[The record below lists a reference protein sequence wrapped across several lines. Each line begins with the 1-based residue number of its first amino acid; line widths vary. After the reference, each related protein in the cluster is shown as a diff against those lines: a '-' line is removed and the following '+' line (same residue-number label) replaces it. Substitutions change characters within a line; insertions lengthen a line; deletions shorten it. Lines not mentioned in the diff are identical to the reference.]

1 MGGSGLPHHRFHR
14 IDGVGTVPV
23 LPDRL
28 GRATPSSGAEKRR
41 APEDPTVTIDRHS
54 ALRRAVL
61 AGTVSRREAIFH
73 GLRLG
78 LAGAA
83 ILELAGRA
91 PAAAAAP
98 APAPFPRPA
107 ALGQGDP
114 ARFTFV
120 RDDSIPDLDLYWDYN
135 EGAGGINLAVYEN
148 LIQYKDSTTDEYV
161 GALATEWSVSDDG
174 ASYTFTLHPDVR
186 FHSGD
191 PLTAQTVKDSYAR
204 VLGIGRSI
212 SGVLSRF
219 VTDPAQIAVLD
230 ETTVRFD
237 LGRPQPLFLPA
248 LASAFGTWIVNPR
261 HVEENRTDE
270 DPWAHEW
277 YRQNVDGT
285 GPWKLREFSLDE
297 VIVLERNPDY
307 REPWED
313 GQFEEVVL
321 RFVPEVAVR
330 QQLIEQGEI
339 DATTNN
345 LTPEMLEGLSQNPEL
360 DVFTYDSTLSSW
372 VAMNAARLSREA
384 RIGFSWA
391 FPYQDVIDGAYKG
404 LLKRSGPVPTTLRG
418 YDPGEFLYQTDLPK
432 AKALLAEAGLAEGET
447 FEYVIE
453 AGNPIEEVVALL
465 FQANLQSIGYDLEI
479 ASLDSATFLATR
491 YSSAPGEEIP
501 HFLGGVGWWPD
512 YNDPWNQLY
521 PSFVEASIGSG
532 NCSYWVN
539 DRFEE
544 LMAQAAA
551 YTDEAE
557 LETIMKEALNI
568 LTEQDP
574 PAIYYG
580 TRLWYTV
587 LRNDIDGFGWNPLYL
602 SSYHPLRD
610 LRRETV

>member
-1 MGGSGLPHHRFHR
+1 MTAHHSRIAGLERAIADGR
-14 IDGVGTVPV
+14 IDRRTVIA
-23 LPDRL
+23 RGL
-28 GRATPSSGAEKRR
+28 GLGLSTSLILDLASR
-41 APEDPTVTIDRHS
+41 APH
-54 ALRRAVL
+54 
-61 AGTVSRREAIFH
+61 
-73 GLRLG
+73 
-78 LAGAA
+78 
-83 ILELAGRA
+83 
-91 PAAAAAP
+91 AAAAP
-98 APAPFPRPA
+98 GAGGRPAPFALQAGEPR
-107 ALGQGDP
+107 
-114 ARFTFV
+114 RFTFV
-120 RDDSIPDLDLYWDYN
+120 RDDSIPDLDPYWDYN
-135 EGAGGINLAVYEN
+135 EGAGGINLAAYEN
-148 LIQYKDSTTDEYV
+148 LIQYRDSTTDEYV
-161 GALATEWSVSDDG
+161 GVLAREWSVSEDG
-174 ASYTFTLHPDVR
+174 ASYTFALHPDVR

-191 PLTAQTVKDSYAR
+191 PLTAQTVKDAYAR

-219 VTDPAQIAVLD
+219 VQDPEQIVVVDDA
-230 ETTVRFD
+230 TVRFD

-261 HVEENRTDE
+261 HVAEHRTDE

-277 YRQNVDGT
+277 YRENIDGS
-285 GPWKLREFSLDE
+285 GPWRLREFSLDE
-297 VIVLERNPDY
+297 VIILERNPDY
-307 REPWED
+307 REPWDD

-321 RFVPEVAVR
+321 RFVPEVTVR

-345 LTPEMLEGLSQNPEL
+345 LTPEMLDGLSRNPGL
-360 DVFTYDSTLSSW
+360 DVFTYESTLASW
-372 VAMNAARLSREA
+372 VSMNAVRLSKEA

-391 FPYQDVIDGAYKG
+391 FPYDDVVDGAYKG

-418 YDPGEFLYQTDLPK
+418 YDPGEFLYQTDLGR
-432 AKALLAEAGLAEGET
+432 AKEALAQAGHAEGET

-465 FQANLQSIGYDLEI
+465 FQANLQAIGYNLDV
-479 ASLDSATFLATR
+479 ATLDSPTFVSVR
-491 YSSAPGEEIP
+491 YSDAPGEEIP
-501 HFLGGVGWWPD
+501 HFLGGTGWWPD

-521 PSFVEASIGSG
+521 PSFVKASIGSG

-544 LMAQAAA
+544 LMAEAAA
-551 YTDEAE
+551 YEDEAQ
-557 LETIMKEALNI
+557 LGTIMKEALNI
-568 LTEQDP
+568 LIEQDP

-610 LRRETV
+610 LRRLPA